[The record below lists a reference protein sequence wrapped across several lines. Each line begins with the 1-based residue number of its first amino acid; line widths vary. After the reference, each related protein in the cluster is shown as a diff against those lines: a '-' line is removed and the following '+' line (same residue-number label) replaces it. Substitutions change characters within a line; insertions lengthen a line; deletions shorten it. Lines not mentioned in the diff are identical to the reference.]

1 MPLLTA
7 SEEEAL
13 GRSIRSGDLAAR
25 NELVARNRPYVLSR
39 ARYYLA
45 RCRSASRDDLIQ
57 AGCIGLIEAANVF
70 DPQAHAG
77 KRFISIAKHYV
88 HKEMT
93 QYLYSRN
100 VVRIPHYM
108 KPAKRT
114 QPTDEIRKQSSAWAM
129 QCAARALDSMHSL
142 DETEESAGDKVDDTD
157 LYAEIHLAIA
167 SKLTPLEADVIRR
180 RFGLGCA
187 AQSCRSLAKIFQ
199 LSHPKISTIERRAM
213 DKLRRQLCA
222 TP

>member
-1 MPLLTA
+1 
-7 SEEEAL
+7 
-13 GRSIRSGDLAAR
+13 
-25 NELVARNRPYVLSR
+25 
-39 ARYYLA
+39 
-45 RCRSASRDDLIQ
+45 
-57 AGCIGLIEAANVF
+57 VF

-93 QYLYSRN
+93 GYLYSRN

-108 KPAKRT
+108 NLAERT
-114 QPTDEIRKQSSAWAM
+114 QPTGEIRQQSRAWAM
-129 QCAARALDSMHSL
+129 QCAARALNSMHSL
-142 DETEESAGDKVDDTD
+142 DETEESAGDEVNDTD
-157 LYAEIHLAIA
+157 LYAEIHTAIA
-167 SKLTPLEADVIRR
+167 SKLTPLEADIIRR

-199 LSHPKISTIERRAM
+199 LSHPKISTIERRAL
-213 DKLRRQLCA
+213 DKIRRQLCA